1 VRVETNGTLTVRF
14 EGWERLAALRGGVEI
29 PRSAIT
35 ALRWHRSYE
44 DPGGAWRSGGTA
56 LPRVLYAGRFRRR
69 GEREVWFLRGGRG
82 MVRVRAREV
91 LEVVS
96 DQPDARRVLLTMDEA
111 HAQRILD
118 WFAAGR

>member
-1 VRVETNGTLTVRF
+1 
-14 EGWERLAALRGGVEI
+14 
-29 PRSAIT
+29 
-35 ALRWHRSYE
+35 
-44 DPGGAWRSGGTA
+44 
-56 LPRVLYAGRFRRR
+56 
-69 GEREVWFLRGGRG
+69 